1 MAEKCF
7 PLENTMYTAEDA
19 QMWFATRTSGVYTNG
34 HLGVSAVGTMDLTLS
49 PGISW
54 LHYSEFG
61 GCVYGNTDDLLLT
74 VAMSDAQY
82 NRIDRVCIRLERL
95 NNKCYAYIKKGTA
108 ADSPVPPEL
117 QRDNVAYEISVAQ
130 VLVGVGVTAIN
141 AGNITDER
149 LDEEVCGLMSDGVTG
164 IGTSVMH
171 AQFAA
176 LLKEIQTNLQ
186 AIYEG
191 VEKVNI
197 IERSATLLASGW
209 SAEEPYT
216 QSVAVEGVLG
226 SDAPFVDVDLSAA
239 VTLDE
244 IKALLAAWA
253 SVLKA
258 TAEANQVTV
267 IFGNAPDMDV
277 PIKVKVVR

>member
-1 MAEKCF
+1 MAEKAF
-7 PLENTMYTAEDA
+7 PMEDTAYTAEDA
-19 QMWFATRTSGVYTNG
+19 QLWFATRTSGVYAND
-34 HLGVSAVGTMDLTLS
+34 HLPVSAGDGLNVIVG
-49 PGISW
+49 PGIAW
-54 LHYSEFG
+54 LKYGAFG
-61 GCVYGNTDDLLLT
+61 GLAYGNTDNLVKAVTL
-74 VAMSDAQY
+74 SDANY
-82 NRIDRVCIRLERL
+82 TRIDRVCIRYDVIL
-95 NNKCYAYIKKGTA
+95 NTCGLVIKQGTPA
-108 ADSPVPPEL
+108 SNAEPPAL
-117 QRDNVAYEISVAQ
+117 TRDETAYEISIAKIT
-130 VLVGVGVTAIN
+130 LAPGVTEITADM
-141 AGNITDER
+141 ITDER

-216 QSVAVEGVLG
+216 QSVTVEGVLG

-267 IFGNAPDMDV
+267 IFGNVPDMDV